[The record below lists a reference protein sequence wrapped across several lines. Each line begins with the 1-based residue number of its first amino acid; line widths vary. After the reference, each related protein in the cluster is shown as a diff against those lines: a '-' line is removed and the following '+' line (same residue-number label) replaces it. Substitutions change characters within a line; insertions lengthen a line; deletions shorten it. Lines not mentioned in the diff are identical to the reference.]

1 MQIMSSGTD
10 WMNDGL
16 ATYINKFSMNSN
28 WKLSMNW
35 FLRREIVSVLEMLRS
50 QSFKQ
55 KIEKKIQ
62 LNVAY
67 KVLHC
72 MDDTQLNEILQIF
85 SQYVFNGALYEHD
98 GCETMIDEW
107 KSVYAQICVEMFFG
121 GLDDEVC
128 YNVST

>member
-1 MQIMSSGTD
+1 
-10 WMNDGL
+10 
-16 ATYINKFSMNSN
+16 MNSN

-35 FLRREIVSVLEMLRS
+35 FLRREIVFVLEMLRS

-67 KVLHC
+67 KVLQC

-85 SQYVFNGALYEHD
+85 SQYVFNRALYEHD
-98 GCETMIDEW
+98 SCETMIDEW
-107 KSVYAQICVEMFFG
+107 KSVYAKICVEMFFG
-121 GLDDEVC
+121 GLDDEVGV
-128 YNVST
+128 NVST